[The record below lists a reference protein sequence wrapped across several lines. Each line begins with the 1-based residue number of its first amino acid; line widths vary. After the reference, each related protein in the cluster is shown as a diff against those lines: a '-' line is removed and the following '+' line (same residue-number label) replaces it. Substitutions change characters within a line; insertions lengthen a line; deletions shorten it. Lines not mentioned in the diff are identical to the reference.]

1 MAVGRWTNWKLLR
14 QRGKGY
20 SPPEYDGAAV
30 YKLGTRRLLSH
41 EIGSQYAGHTGN
53 LSARMHQFGLNGS
66 NLGQK
71 GVSEPRQLFVRFR
84 RKEDKRG
91 ALEAERELLSSH
103 EYRWNEL

>member
-1 MAVGRWTNWKLLR
+1 MLR

-20 SPPEYDGAAV
+20 IPPEYSGPAV
-30 YKLGTRRLLSH
+30 YELGTRRLLSQ
-41 EIGSQYAGHTGN
+41 EIRPQYAGHTGN
-53 LSARMHQFGLNGS
+53 LSVRMQQFGLNGS

-84 RKEDKRG
+84 RKEDKKG
-91 ALEAERELLSSH
+91 ALEAERELLSSR